1 MKDNA
6 KNRYKRKCKVRTIT
20 FYPKEEAIYKVS
32 KSMNFQDF
40 VKHELYLIY
49 VSTDGK
55 ASNG

>member
-6 KNRYKRKCKVRTIT
+6 KNRYKKKCKVRTIT
-20 FYPKEEAIYKVS
+20 FYPNDKDIYEVS
-32 KSMNFQDF
+32 KSINFQDF

-49 VSTDGK
+49 MSTDGK